1 MDEILSKIISI
12 IVKVTDPSRI
22 ILFGS
27 RATGLNSRDSDY
39 DLLIITTSDIN
50 KRKILKQLYLDL
62 YGLGA
67 PIDLLFLDEC
77 KIDEVRKN
85 KFMIYKEALEQGLT
99 IYEKQK
105 IS

>member
-1 MDEILSKIISI
+1 MDKILSKIISI
-12 IVKVTDPSRI
+12 IVKDADPMRI

-27 RATGLNSRDSDY
+27 RANRLNSKDSDY

-50 KRKILKQLYLDL
+50 KRKIIKKLYLDL

-67 PIDLLFLDEC
+67 PVDLLILEEC
-77 KIDEVRKN
+77 KIDEVKKN

-105 IS
+105 VS